1 MVSQLDPGQLPE
13 SVCRY
18 TLKKSQ
24 KFKHRKDF
32 DELKSRGESLS
43 SPTLTVLWL
52 PAESTSCGVICSKK
66 YSLLSVERNRAR
78 RLMWESFRLL
88 RPHIARP
95 CRMVL
100 IARRRM
106 MGCRRQDVTAGMAKS
121 LVKAGLLPPEI
132 LDSLPG
138 A

>member
-1 MVSQLDPGQLPE
+1 MVSCFDPGQPLE
-13 SVCRY
+13 SRVRY
-18 TLKKSQ
+18 ALKKSQ
-24 KFKHRKDF
+24 KFRRRKDF
-32 DELKSRGESLS
+32 EELKSRGGSLS
-43 SPTLTVLWL
+43 SPFLTILWL

-88 RPHIARP
+88 NPHFAVP
-95 CRMVL
+95 CRLLL

-121 LVKAGLLPPEI
+121 LVKAGILPAEI
-132 LDSLPG
+132 MDSLPG